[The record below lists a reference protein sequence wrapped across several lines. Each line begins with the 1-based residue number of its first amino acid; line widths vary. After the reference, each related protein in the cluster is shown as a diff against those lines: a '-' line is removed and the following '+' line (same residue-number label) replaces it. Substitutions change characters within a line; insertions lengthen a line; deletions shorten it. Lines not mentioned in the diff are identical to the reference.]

1 MNQGFLYSL
10 CWLCHQP
17 LSIHLKEHVSVRLPP
32 VPTLLVAI
40 PYADFAYVIE
50 ARVLEGKFL
59 FTLRCWRLGK
69 VGHKA
74 LWGDFFSFSFFFL
87 LQAIESITMIY
98 RDMLKVNYVVNA
110 CPLGQLRIT
119 GKKCKKFEIP
129 NSKG

>member
-74 LWGDFFSFSFFFL
+74 LWGDFFSFSFFFSSSSNREYYND
-87 LQAIESITMIY
+87 LQRHVESKLCCKCLSLGPAKNHREKMQ
-98 RDMLKVNYVVNA
+98 KV
-110 CPLGQLRIT
+110 
-119 GKKCKKFEIP
+119 
-129 NSKG
+129 